1 MGELIGIIILLAFYY
16 VLAHIDEWK
25 FDRRL
30 SPPGME
36 TDWAAMSSDLARGM
50 SKRDVMR
57 KSNAG
62 GYDKPK
68 SK

>member
-1 MGELIGIIILLAFYY
+1 MGELIGIILIIGITY
-16 VLAHIDEWK
+16 VMCHIDEWK
-25 FDRRL
+25 FNNRTT
-30 SPPGME
+30 PPDKE

-50 SKRDVMR
+50 SKQDVMR
-57 KSNAG
+57 KSNNG

>member
-1 MGELIGIIILLAFYY
+1 MELIGIIIFLIVFY
-16 VLAHIDEWK
+16 VLCHIDEWK
-25 FDRRL
+25 FDRRMT
-30 SPPGME
+30 PPDKE

-50 SKRDVMR
+50 SQRDVMR
-57 KSNAG
+57 KNNNG

>member
-1 MGELIGIIILLAFYY
+1 MELIGIILIIGITY
-16 VLAHIDEWK
+16 VLCHIDEWK
-25 FDRRL
+25 FDRRV
-30 SPPGME
+30 SPPDKE

-50 SKRDVMR
+50 SERDVMR